1 MPEIYNWNGHGYEK
15 ASAKYGWYYRDVV
28 LPALERQLNKLETRP
43 SAAADPHDRARRQI
57 LRENYRLQIAEARK
71 RSEQR
76 ER

>member
-1 MPEIYNWNGHGYEK
+1 M
-15 ASAKYGWYYRDVV
+15 
-28 LPALERQLNKLETRP
+28 LPALERQLNKLEPRP